1 MRDLI
6 GDFRF
11 GLRILLRNP
20 GCTLAAI
27 VVLALG
33 IGANTAIFSIVNG
46 VLLRPLPYQD
56 AARIMQVWH
65 VPHAKSFPG
74 MSLFSVSPAN
84 YLDWQSQNHSFEKIA
99 AYGFDNFNVGG
110 GDRPA
115 AIRGAAVAPGFFS
128 ILGVHR

>member
-1 MRDLI
+1 MRNLI

-20 GCTLAAI
+20 GFTLAAI
-27 VVLALG
+27 AVLALG

-56 AARIMQVWH
+56 AASIMQVWH
-65 VPHAKSFPG
+65 VPPAKSFPR

-84 YLDWQSQNHSFEKIA
+84 YLDWQAHNHSFYQIA
-99 AYGFDNFNVGG
+99 ASTFGGFNVRGES
-110 GDRPA
+110 PE
-115 AIRGAAVAPGFFS
+115 AIRASPVAPGFFS
-128 ILGVHR
+128 VLR